1 MSAMRS
7 LNFVARLTSDLIP
20 YIGGDRR
27 TPVVY
32 FDKVRNVGDLLN
44 PYIVPKI
51 TGQETRRSKS
61 NIFAHLRAIGSVLG
75 SANWQSYIW
84 GSGSIDGNPPRS
96 RLDPQKIRAVRGVL
110 TREMLYGCGYPIE
123 SVPLGDPAVL
133 LPRYYSKERVAT
145 TFRVGV
151 VPHFSDMDILLNGNI
166 VVPKDCFVI
175 DVAQD
180 PETFIDSLLKCDFI
194 VSSSLHGLILA
205 DAYGIP
211 NVWASFSDRLL
222 GGEFK
227 FMDYYTTTD
236 SPKQVVYHVATQSD
250 FTELLKSISSIASK
264 KLFKFNADNLLDA
277 FPREMKPV

>member
-1 MSAMRS
+1 MTMRS

-61 NIFAHLRAIGSVLG
+61 NVFAHLRAIGSVLG
-75 SANWQSYIW
+75 SANRQSYIW

-133 LPRYYSKERVAT
+133 LPRYYSKERVAA
-145 TFRVGV
+145 TFRIGV
-151 VPHFSDMDILLNGNI
+151 VPHFSDMDILLKGNI
-166 VVPKDCFVI
+166 VVPKDCLVI
-175 DVAQD
+175 DVAQE
-180 PETFIDSLLKCDFI
+180 PEAFIDSLLKCDFI

-205 DAYGIP
+205 DAYGIS

-250 FTELLKSISSIASK
+250 FTELLKSISSIASR
-264 KLFKFNADNLLDA
+264 KLFKFNTDDLLDA
-277 FPREMKPV
+277 FPREMKSV